1 MGRPEYSDRPVAGQR
16 APFVHRSTAVKLRSR
31 LNFTR
36 FSLCFRA
43 GIPISSAVSSQVL
56 HRLRLALDRDV
67 LHTGIVTV
75 LACALSAGLVYLVYF
90 LHVLR
95 VARRAPCTPEHGD
108 CVLLFGK
115 HAPRGRI
122 DADFAA
128 RLERAA
134 TLWRERPPREVIL
147 LGGGAPDELSEAE
160 VARRALLAR
169 DLGEGPALRLEAQ
182 SRDTLQNLR
191 NARELLVDG
200 MPRRVTLLSNR
211 YHLARCALM
220 ARQLGYEW
228 ELCAAEPRLA
238 LKPAM
243 LARIAT
249 EAFFDCWT
257 DLGTRWAR
265 FIGDQR
271 MLARVT

>member
-1 MGRPEYSDRPVAGQR
+1 MRPR
-16 APFVHRSTAVKLRSR
+16 RSTPRP
-31 LNFTR
+31 
-36 FSLCFRA
+36 FRKTIA
-43 GIPISSAVSSQVL
+43 MPTQTA
-56 HRLRLALDRDV
+56 HRLRLAVDRDV
-67 LHTGIVTV
+67 LHTGLIT
-75 LACALSAGLVYLVYF
+75 LAACALSAGIVYLAYF

-95 VARRAPCTPEHGD
+95 VARRAPVTPERGD

-134 TLWRERPPREVIL
+134 TLWRDRPPTDLIL
-147 LGGGAPDELSEAE
+147 LGGGAPDEPSEAE
-160 VARRALLAR
+160 IARRALLAR
-169 DLGEGPALRLEAQ
+169 GLADGPALRLEGH

-191 NARELLVDG
+191 NARELLVG
-200 MPRRVTLLSNR
+200 ESSRRVTLLSSR
-211 YHLARCALM
+211 YHLARCALF
-220 ARQLGYEW
+220 ARQLGYDW

-238 LKPAM
+238 FGPTTFLR
-243 LARIAT
+243 LAG
-249 EAFFDCWT
+249 EAFFVCWS

-265 FIGDQR
+265 FIGSHR